1 MDNHQCKV
9 MARRLLEVLID
20 RSQAKIF
27 HNVLDQITSHEV
39 GEVAQIQERAEELIK
54 NQEVFQMMQG

>member
-1 MDNHQCKV
+1 